1 MDWIV
6 YVVLGLVQGITEWLP
21 ISSSGHLIIFQEF
34 FNVEFPGLAFE
45 VLLNFATFLAL
56 LIVFRT
62 ELKDLIIGFFRFIFI
77 KAESDIIESDRNDF
91 FFVIYLIVGIIPV
104 AILGLLFG
112 DYIESNLTSLTTV
125 AVALIVTGL
134 ALFYISKIEGIR
146 KKLNLSDA
154 IWVGIFQAIAL
165 IPGISRSGATIFASL
180 YRKLDRELAIRY
192 SFFLAIPVSIGTM
205 LLKIDDLMQ
214 QITATNILYYTLA
227 FVVSL
232 LSAVVALKWFI
243 GIINKGKLIYFTYY
257 CVTVGVLV
265 LLYQYFL

>member
-21 ISSSGHLIIFQEF
+21 ISSSGHLIIFEEL
-34 FNVEFPGLAFE
+34 FNLEFPGLAFE

-56 LIVFRT
+56 IIVFRY
-62 ELKDLIIGFFRFIFI
+62 ELMKLIIGFFRYIFI
-77 KAESDIIESDRNDF
+77 KTESDRNDF
-91 FFVIYLIVGIIPV
+91 LFGIYLIVGIIPV

-112 DYIESNLTSLTTV
+112 DYIESSLKSLTTV

-134 ALFYISKIEGIR
+134 GLFYISKFEGTR
-146 KKLNLSDA
+146 KDLKLSDA
-154 IWVGIFQAIAL
+154 VWVGIFQAIAL

-180 YRKLDRELAIRY
+180 FRKLDKELAIRY

-205 LLKIDDLMQ
+205 LLKIGDLIQ
-214 QITATNILYYTLA
+214 QLTTANILNYILA

-232 LSAVVALKWFI
+232 ISAIFALQWFI
-243 GIINKGKLIYFTYY
+243 GIINRGKLIYFTYY

-265 LLYQYFL
+265 LLYQYIV